1 MSYGARLPEPSSA
14 ARLACNANSRPNI
27 SRSSLISVL
36 CTIVH
41 TILTLTLDIS
51 SSDGAFATIAHNGE
65 MTHPE
70 RAVMTQSQSAPSV
83 PNLARENAAP
93 ADPAFVAKLQQA
105 ANLANEN
112 CDRATA
118 LAHMLS
124 GQLRE
129 AQSRINQLELDQRS
143 ERICYRLFK
152 QVGAHPASSTDSLT
166 PTHYTLLPGNRRTCI
181 IRPDRPVTKVTRSDF
196 WNSARGVCARGVRG
210 AVQSQHLSGIR

>member
-14 ARLACNANSRPNI
+14 ARLTCNANSRPNI

-41 TILTLTLDIS
+41 TILTLALDIS
-51 SSDGAFATIAHNGE
+51 SSDGASATTAHNGE

-83 PNLARENAAP
+83 PNLARENVAP

-118 LAHMLS
+118 LAHTLS

-129 AQSRINQLELDQRS
+129 DPVSDQPARA
-143 ERICYRLFK
+143 RCRRARR
-152 QVGAHPASSTDSLT
+152 GAE
-166 PTHYTLLPGNRRTCI
+166 GGGRNRRRQT
-181 IRPDRPVTKVTRSDF
+181 
-196 WNSARGVCARGVRG
+196 AVR
-210 AVQSQHLSGIR
+210 R